1 MFEYDSLF
9 FALALAL
16 ILDALLGDPRWL
28 YRIFPHPIVLQ
39 GRLIAMLERSLLR
52 RGATAVSHIRK
63 GGVLILVVVLVS
75 VAIGIVIQSLCLQG
89 SYGWIWLG
97 MVMSMFLSQRSLA
110 DHVGAVGS
118 GLDQG
123 VEQGRGAVA
132 HIVGRDPEHLD
143 EHGVARAAVESLAEN
158 FSDGVVAPVFWGL
171 LLGLPGLMAYKAINT
186 ADSMIGHR
194 SERYL
199 YFGRIAAKLDDA
211 ANWLPARLSGLIIL
225 AAAAFMPAARFD
237 RSLQAIGRDAR
248 NHRSPNAGWPEAAM
262 AGALDFRL
270 AGPRYY
276 DGEMTQDSWMGDGRP
291 DLTSSSIKMAL
302 RLFWLSCDLLFLV
315 VLVMSLMMI

>member
-28 YRIFPHPIVLQ
+28 YRVFPHPIALQ

-52 RGATAVSHIRK
+52 PGATAVSQVRQ

-75 VAIGIVIQSLCLQG
+75 VAIGVVIQSLCLQ
-89 SYGWIWLG
+89 SQYGWIWLG
-97 MVMSMFLSQRSLA
+97 IVMSVFLAQRSLA

-118 GLDQG
+118 ELDRGL
-123 VEQGRGAVA
+123 EQGRAAVA

-143 EHGVARAAVESLAEN
+143 EHGVARASVESLAEN

-171 LLGLPGLMAYKAINT
+171 LLGLPGLLAYKAINT

-194 SERYL
+194 SKRYL
-199 YFGRIAAKLDDA
+199 YFGRVAAKLDDA
-211 ANWLPARLSGLIIL
+211 VNWIPARLSGLIIL
-225 AAAAFMPAARFD
+225 AAAAFMPGARFD

-248 NHRSPNAGWPEAAM
+248 HHRSPNAGWPEAAM

-270 AGPRYY
+270 AGPRHY
-276 DGEMTQDSWMGDGRP
+276 DGEMTKDSWMGDGRL
-291 DLTSSSIKMAL
+291 DLTSGSIKTAL

-315 VLVMSLMMI
+315 VLVFSLMMI